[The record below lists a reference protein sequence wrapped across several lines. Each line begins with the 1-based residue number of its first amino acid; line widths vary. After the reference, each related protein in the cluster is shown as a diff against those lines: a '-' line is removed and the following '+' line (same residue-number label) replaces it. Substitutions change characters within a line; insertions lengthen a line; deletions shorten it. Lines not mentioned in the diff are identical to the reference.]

1 MQSKDFRGVFHF
13 DDLQHLLRTVNT
25 TVSLSVRV
33 SLTVLCMSSLFF
45 FFFFGELLTRIIRS
59 FYLDSEARVFR
70 ANQLTEAF
78 TVIYNLC

>member
-1 MQSKDFRGVFHF
+1 MQSKDVRKVFHF
-13 DDLQHLLRTVNT
+13 DDLQYLLITVNT
-25 TVSLSVRV
+25 TLSISVHV
-33 SLTVLCMSSLFF
+33 SLTVLFVQVLF

-59 FYLDSEARVFR
+59 LYLDSEARVFR

>member
-45 FFFFGELLTRIIRS
+45 FFFGELLTRIIRS